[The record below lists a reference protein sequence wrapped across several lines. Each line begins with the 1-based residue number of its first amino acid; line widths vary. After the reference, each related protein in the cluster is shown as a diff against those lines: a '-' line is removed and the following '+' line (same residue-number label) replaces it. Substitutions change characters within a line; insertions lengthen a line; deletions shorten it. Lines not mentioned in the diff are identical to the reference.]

1 MCIVFGARCQLM
13 AETPG
18 CRRLLFMIHRSDV
31 TVAKYNGDMKN
42 SIAKQLDDIASKI
55 NEGWLGE
62 EDFWGGAGV
71 VITNVDPTPQEP
83 GFYPDPSFVVTPHA
97 RQLSWLFIL
106 LRDVTFGLDEY
117 GIWKEEFFG
126 RLAAAAQS
134 VPVETDV
141 KLLLLQVLR
150 QAYEILGMIEIGME
164 PAEFSTV
171 IVHPR
176 VLGRGVD
183 SFDVDGLKAFYAS
196 RGVVL

>member
-1 MCIVFGARCQLM
+1 
-13 AETPG
+13 
-18 CRRLLFMIHRSDV
+18 
-31 TVAKYNGDMKN
+31 MKN
-42 SIAKQLDDIASKI
+42 SITKQIDDIASKI

-71 VITNVDPTPQEP
+71 IVTNVDPTPQEP

-97 RQLSWLFIL
+97 RELSWLFIL
-106 LRDVTFGLDEY
+106 LRDVAFGLDEY

-141 KLLLLQVLR
+141 KLLLLQVVR
-150 QAYEILGMIEIGME
+150 QAYEMLGMIEIGME

-171 IVHPR
+171 IAHPR
-176 VLGRGVD
+176 VLGWGVD
-183 SFDVDGLKAFYAS
+183 SFDIDTLKNFFELRS
-196 RGVVL
+196 IHIQ